1 MSTYPL
7 VQVEGALA
15 MPRMRPLNRVP
26 PPFGREWALMPPHFS
41 LRTELQALYA
51 AFLRTMCLSAEAFRQ
66 VYRWDLHR
74 RRVVEPP
81 RPTAA
86 PVGDTF
92 NAAQAQ
98 RAAADTLQRPAAGTQ
113 PARTSARVERA
124 PPPSH
129 KLTASAVAI
138 GGAVLLAWIV
148 ASHTQFGEGK
158 DKTVLRA
165 PASPASTDTSVSTRL
180 SDERQQHDLALSG
193 GAQGNQSAPATARAA
208 SAPAAASVAQRD
220 TMETATATATKA
232 ATKTAAASARPHQ
245 GPASAPILIAPDAL
259 PVPTPAIPS
268 ATAPN
273 SKPAAAGRPDFA
285 GRAHASTPQ
294 RATLTSKATR
304 TSNTTAK
311 AAKGRHAADTDA
323 NGHKAYRDAARHP
336 AHDFAPH
343 RSAPL
348 VTTQRTHGMYSEAAD
363 YSPLQSGATSSDDYP
378 SLTTYAGT
386 HAAPRPASRATVSA
400 DNTEWVNHVSQ
411 RRVTEV
417 PDSFAK

>member
-74 RRVVEPP
+74 RRVPEPP

-86 PVGDTF
+86 PVGGTF

-98 RAAADTLQRPAAGTQ
+98 RAAADTLQRPAAGAQ
-113 PARTSARVERA
+113 PARTGARVERT

-138 GGAVLLAWIV
+138 GGAVLLAWLV

-165 PASPASTDTSVSTRL
+165 PASPASTGTSMSTRL

-193 GAQGNQSAPATARAA
+193 AVQGNQNTPATTAARAA
-208 SAPAAASVAQRD
+208 SASAAVTVTQRAAA
-220 TMETATATATKA
+220 E
-232 ATKTAAASARPHQ
+232 TAAAPATPHQ
-245 GPASAPILIAPDAL
+245 GPASASIIVTPAAL
-259 PVPTPAIPS
+259 PAPALASPS
-268 ATAPN
+268 ATAPG
-273 SKPAAAGRPDFA
+273 SKLATATRPDFA
-285 GRAHASTPQ
+285 GRTRASTPQ
-294 RATLTSKATR
+294 RATLTAKATKGRPVANADGR
-304 TSNTTAK
+304 TSYK
-311 AAKGRHAADTDA
+311 DA
-323 NGHKAYRDAARHP
+323 GRHP

-348 VTTQRTHGMYSEAAD
+348 VTTQRTHGMYSEAGD
-363 YSPLQSGATSSDDYP
+363 YSPQKPSATSSDDYA

-386 HAAPRPASRATVSA
+386 QTAPRPASRATVNV

>member
-1 MSTYPL
+1 MSIYPL

-74 RRVVEPP
+74 RRVPEPP

-86 PVGDTF
+86 PVGDPF

-98 RAAADTLQRPAAGTQ
+98 RAAADTLQHPAGGAQ
-113 PARTSARVERA
+113 PARTSARVERT

-138 GGAVLLAWIV
+138 GGAVLLAWLV

-193 GAQGNQSAPATARAA
+193 ATQDNQNAPATARAA
-208 SAPAAASVAQRD
+208 SAPAATVAQRAA
-220 TMETATATATKA
+220 METTTAT
-232 ATKTAAASARPHQ
+232 ATKTAAASAAPPQ
-245 GPASAPILIAPDAL
+245 GPASAPILITPDAL
-259 PVPTPAIPS
+259 PAPTLAIPP
-268 ATAPN
+268 AAAPS
-273 SKPAAAGRPDFA
+273 SKPATGGRPDFA
-285 GRAHASTPQ
+285 ARASTPQ
-294 RATLTSKATR
+294 RATLTSKAAR
-304 TSNTTAK
+304 TSDTTAK
-311 AAKGRHAADTDA
+311 ATKSRHAAHTDT
-323 NGHKAYRDAARHP
+323 NEHRAYKNAGRHP

-348 VTTQRTHGMYSEAAD
+348 VTTQRTHGMYSKAAD
-363 YSPLQSGATSSDDYP
+363 YSPLQPGATSSTDYP

-386 HAAPRPASRATVSA
+386 HTAPRPASRATVSV

>member
-41 LRTELQALYA
+41 LRAELQAFYA
-51 AFLRTMCLSAEAFRQ
+51 AILRTVCLSVEAFRQ
-66 VYRWDLHR
+66 ACRWDLHR
-74 RRVVEPP
+74 RFIPEPP
-81 RPTAA
+81 RPAAA

-98 RAAADTLQRPAAGTQ
+98 RAAADTLRRPADSAR
-113 PARTSARVERA
+113 PARTSRIARI

-129 KLTASAVAI
+129 KLTAGAVAI

-158 DKTVLRA
+158 DKTALPA
-165 PASPASTDTSVSTRL
+165 SASPASNADASVSARL
-180 SDERQQHDLALSG
+180 SDERTRHDLATPEAARSSQ
-193 GAQGNQSAPATARAA
+193 GASAPVTTTARAA
-208 SAPAAASVAQRD
+208 SAPPATIADAPR
-220 TMETATATATKA
+220 TATAAA
-232 ATKTAAASARPHQ
+232 ATDGTRRQ
-245 GPASAPILIAPDAL
+245 GPVSAPIIVTPDAQAAL
-259 PVPTPAIPS
+259 VVARG
-268 ATAPN
+268 
-273 SKPAAAGRPDFA
+273 PAASTGSGSAKAERPDFSA
-285 GRAHASTPQ
+285 RTNPSTPLRGTLAS
-294 RATLTSKATR
+294 RATRANNAT
-304 TSNTTAK
+304 TQAT
-311 AAKGRHAADTDA
+311 KGRRNVEAGARPKYTED
-323 NGHKAYRDAARHP
+323 RRHP
-336 AHDFAPH
+336 AHEFAPH

-348 VTTQRTHGMYSEAAD
+348 VTTQRTQGMYSEASD
-363 YSPLQSGATSSDDYP
+363 YSPIQPSGMSSDGYP

-386 HAAPRPASRATVSA
+386 HTAPRPASRATENV

-417 PDSFAK
+417 PDRFAK

>member
-41 LRTELQALYA
+41 LRSELQALYA
-51 AFLRTMCLSAEAFRQ
+51 AFLRTVCLSAEAFRQ
-66 VYRWDLHR
+66 ACRWDLHR
-74 RRVVEPP
+74 RFVSEPP
-81 RPTAA
+81 RPVAA
-86 PVGDTF
+86 TVGGTLS
-92 NAAQAQ
+92 AAQAQ
-98 RAAADTLQRPAAGTQ
+98 QAATDTLRRPAADTQ
-113 PARTSARVERA
+113 PARSAIRVEERT

-165 PASPASTDTSVSTRL
+165 PANPVSSTNGSVSARL
-180 SDERQQHDLALSG
+180 SDERAQHDLAMSG
-193 GAQGNQSAPATARAA
+193 AVRDNRDASAPTTVRAA
-208 SAPAAASVAQRD
+208 SAPATA
-220 TMETATATATKA
+220 TETAIAHSTP
-232 ATKTAAASARPHQ
+232 RP
-245 GPASAPILIAPDAL
+245 GPASTPVIAAPDA
-259 PVPTPAIPS
+259 PPASTLASAP

-273 SKPAAAGRPDFA
+273 SKPATAARPDFA
-285 GRAHASTPQ
+285 ARAHASTPL
-294 RATLTSKATR
+294 RATLTARATR
-304 TSNTTAK
+304 TNSNATAK
-311 AAKGRHAADTDA
+311 ATKGRLSTDA
-323 NGHKAYRDAARHP
+323 KRRAAHNAGRHP

-348 VTTQRTHGMYSEAAD
+348 VTTHRTHGMYSEAAD
-363 YSPLQSGATSSDDYP
+363 YSPFQPHATSHDDYP

-386 HAAPRPASRATVSA
+386 RTASHAAVNV

-417 PDSFAK
+417 PDHFAK